1 MIETVS
7 PNQTQKGID
16 LRTSEFDVQLTS
28 AKQQKWKQKKK
39 QNQLKNPAKNNSDP
53 PKKIKTHVEKQ
64 GKYS

>member
-39 QNQLKNPAKNNSDP
+39 TKSA
-53 PKKIKTHVEKQ
+53 EKP
-64 GKYS
+64 S